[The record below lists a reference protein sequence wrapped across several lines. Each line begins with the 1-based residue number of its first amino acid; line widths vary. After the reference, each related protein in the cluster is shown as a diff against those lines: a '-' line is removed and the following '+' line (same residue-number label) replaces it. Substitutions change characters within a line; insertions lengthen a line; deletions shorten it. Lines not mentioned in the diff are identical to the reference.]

1 MCVAGLVREL
11 VREVA
16 EDSYHE
22 VVLTTGA
29 HRSEEVCVWGGGGGE
44 RADGCLYMAQV
55 CISVIYC
62 SANCTHCG

>member
-1 MCVAGLVREL
+1 MHGEQLEVCVAGLVREL

-29 HRSEEVCVWGGGGGE
+29 HRSEEVCVGGRGRMG
-44 RADGCLYMAQV
+44 V
-55 CISVIYC
+55 CTWLRYVYQ
-62 SANCTHCG
+62 